1 MNLSS
6 MLRYGKKVLEEAS
19 IVDASVDAMELL
31 QYVCGIDRNYY
42 YMHMDEA
49 VSEEKQRE
57 YENLLQKR
65 ASHIPIQ
72 QITGKAYFMGLEFF
86 VNEHVLIPRF
96 DTEIL
101 VEETLNCITEKN
113 QQKKKEFSKELVEG
127 FARKANEGN
136 ETARK
141 TAASEKE
148 NIKVL
153 DMCTGSGCIILS
165 LKDMKPEIEAT
176 GVDISGEALLVAKK
190 NSERL
195 NLPVNF
201 LKSDLFL
208 HIQEK
213 YDIIVSN
220 PPYIPTAVIETLDA
234 EVKDHEP
241 VLALDGTEDG
251 LHFYRKIS
259 MQAPDYLKDGGFLC
273 FEIGHDQG
281 PAVSELM
288 KGLGYTDVK
297 VVKDLSGLDRVVLG
311 GKPCLT
317 N

>member
-6 MLRYGKKVLEEAS
+6 MLRYGKQVLEDAS
-19 IVDASVDAMELL
+19 IADASVDAMELL
-31 QYVCGIDRNYY
+31 QFVCGIDRNYY
-42 YMHMDEA
+42 YMHMDEDM
-49 VSEEKQRE
+49 SDEKRLQ
-57 YENLLQKR
+57 YEQFLQKR

-72 QITGKAYFMGLEFF
+72 QITGRAYFMGLELF

-101 VEETLNCITEKN
+101 VEEALKCISERIFI
-113 QQKKKEFSKELVEG
+113 KK
-127 FARKANEGN
+127 GN
-136 ETARK
+136 VDR
-141 TAASEKE
+141 
-148 NIKVL
+148 IKVL

-176 GVDISGEALLVAKK
+176 GVDVSEEALKVAKK
-190 NSERL
+190 NADNL
-195 NLPVNF
+195 NLDVVF
-201 LKSDLFL
+201 LNSDLFT
-208 HIQEK
+208 HVQEK

-220 PPYIPTAVIETLDA
+220 PPYIPTAVIETLDR
-234 EVKDHEP
+234 EVKDYEP
-241 VLALDGTEDG
+241 ILALDGTADG

-259 MQAPDYLKDGGFLC
+259 TQALEHLTEGGLLC
-273 FEIGHDQG
+273 YEIGHDQG
-281 PAVSELM
+281 LAVSELL
-288 KGLGYTDVK
+288 KSLGYTNVK

>member
-19 IVDASVDAMELL
+19 VADASVDAMELL
-31 QYVCGIDRNYY
+31 QFVCGIDRNYY
-42 YMHMDEA
+42 YMHMDEE
-49 VSEEKQRE
+49 VSSEKQTK
-57 YENLLQKR
+57 YEELIEKR
-65 ASHIPIQ
+65 ASHIPLQ
-72 QITGKAYFMGLEFF
+72 QITGRAYFMGLEFF

-96 DTEIL
+96 DTEVL
-101 VEETLNCITEKN
+101 VEETLKCIDEYAKMDANKIGNAETSAVREYKAAVDEN
-113 QQKKKEFSKELVEG
+113 VRNKQKGTV
-127 FARKANEGN
+127 
-136 ETARK
+136 
-141 TAASEKE
+141 
-148 NIKVL
+148 KVL

-165 LKDMKPEIEAT
+165 IKEIKPDVEAV
-176 GVDISGEALLVAKK
+176 GVDISEDALAVAKK
-190 NSERL
+190 NAE
-195 NLPVNF
+195 NHKLPVKF
-201 LKSDLFL
+201 IQSDLFT
-208 HIQEK
+208 HIQKK

-241 VLALDGTEDG
+241 MLALDGTADG

-259 MQAPDYLKDGGFLC
+259 MQALDYLEAGGYLC

-281 PAVSELM
+281 PAVSGFLKE
-288 KGLGYTDVK
+288 LGYIDVK

-311 GKPCLT
+311 VKPCLT

>member
-19 IVDASVDAMELL
+19 ISDASVDAMELL
-31 QYVCGIDRNYY
+31 QFVCGIDRNYY
-42 YMHMDEA
+42 YMHMDEE
-49 VSEEKQRE
+49 VSSEKQME
-57 YENLLQKR
+57 YEELIEKR
-65 ASHIPIQ
+65 ASHIPLQ
-72 QITGKAYFMGLEFF
+72 QITGRAYFMGLEFF

-101 VEETLNCITEKN
+101 VEETLKCVDEYVKKN
-113 QQKKKEFSKELVEG
+113 VQESAEDD
-127 FARKANEGN
+127 ANES
-136 ETARK
+136 TKR
-141 TAASEKE
+141 

-165 LKDMKPEIEAT
+165 IKDMKPEMEAA
-176 GVDISGEALLVAKK
+176 GVDISEEALAVAKK
-190 NSERL
+190 NAENL
-195 NLPVNF
+195 QLPVKF
-201 LKSDLFL
+201 IQSDLFT

-213 YDIIVSN
+213 YAIIVSN

-241 VLALDGTEDG
+241 MLALDGTADG

-259 MQAPDYLKDGGFLC
+259 KQALEYLEDGGYLC

-281 PAVSELM
+281 PAVSEFM
-288 KGLGYTDVK
+288 KELGYINVK